1 MALTGAESCGG
12 RYDTASARDC
22 ANFPPARPCVTLPGR
37 MSQYFEIHPT
47 HPQQRLL
54 KRAAETIHA
63 GGLVVYPT
71 DSGYAMGCHI
81 GDKAALERICRI
93 RQLDANHNFT
103 LICRD
108 LSEIA
113 TYAKVGNGEY
123 RILKAHTPGAYTF
136 ILRATRE
143 VPRRLQHEKRKTI
156 GIRVPAHPVAQ
167 AILETLN
174 QPLMSSSLIMPGEEW
189 PLSDPLEIRERLE
202 HQVDLVVDG
211 GRCSP
216 EPTTIVDL
224 TDQVPR
230 LIRRGGGDIC
240 WIEARS

>member
-1 MALTGAESCGG
+1 MGGLRKFPDFLGAVLTC
-12 RYDTASARDC
+12 RAS
-22 ANFPPARPCVTLPGR
+22 

-47 HPQQRLL
+47 HPQQRLI
-54 KRAAETIHA
+54 KRTAETIND
-63 GGLVVYPT
+63 GGVVVYPT

-93 RQLDANHNFT
+93 RQLDERHNFT
-103 LICRD
+103 LVCRD

-113 TYAKVGNGEY
+113 TYAKVSNGDY

-136 ILRATRE
+136 ILQATRE
-143 VPRRLQHEKRKTI
+143 VPRRLQHNKRKTI

-174 QPLMSSSLIMPGEEW
+174 QPLMSSSLIMPGDER

-211 GRCSP
+211 GHCP
-216 EPTTIVDL
+216 PDPTTIVDL
-224 TDQVPR
+224 TEQIPR
-230 LIRRGGGDIC
+230 LIRRGGGDTA
-240 WIEARS
+240 WIEA